1 MEEGKDPQVRI
12 PNASFPL
19 PRKKTDAEKP
29 RLFQGVDKVKERKDL
44 TEFFA
49 SEGEK

>member
-29 RLFQGVDKVKERKDL
+29 RLFFVVCCARN
-44 TEFFA
+44 A
-49 SEGEK
+49 